1 MRLLSGALAMLMM
14 AAAPSGAEPAMA
26 ETKQKTVIAHRGAS
40 GYLPEHTLEA
50 VAMAHDQGADYI
62 EQDVVI
68 TKDGIPIV
76 LHDIVLDAVTDVAK
90 VFPDRKRADGRFY
103 VVDFTLD
110 EIKQLNVHERIN
122 TKTGKPVFPNR
133 SHQGDGDFSVATL
146 DEQLE
151 LIAGL
156 NASTGRN
163 VGVFTDI
170 KRPAF
175 HRKVGQDTSRIVL
188 ETLAR
193 HGYAAKS
200 DPVYLQCFDWNETR
214 RIRNDLGYQGR
225 LIQLLTENAWNEA
238 PDVDYDELKTAEG
251 LRQIA
256 KVADAIGPWMAQ
268 IVTGADKN
276 GKLNITSL
284 ATTAQDLGLEVY
296 PYTLRADALP
306 PYAESFDR
314 ALEIFLVEIGADGV
328 FTDQPDLAVAF
339 IGRHAPAEPS
349 TIR

>member
-1 MRLLSGALAMLMM
+1 MRLVSGVLATLMM
-14 AAAPSGAEPAMA
+14 AAALNGAEPAMA
-26 ETKQKTVIAHRGAS
+26 ETKQKIIIAHRGAS
-40 GYLPEHTLEA
+40 GYLPEHTLQA
-50 VAMAHDQGADYI
+50 VAMAHGQGADYI

-76 LHDIVLDAVTDVAK
+76 LHDIVLDAVTDVAM
-90 VFPDRKRADGRFY
+90 VFPNRKRADGRYY
-103 VVDFTLD
+103 VIDFTLE
-110 EIKQLNVHERIN
+110 EIKQLNVHERVSA
-122 TKTGKPVFPNR
+122 KTGKPVFPNR
-133 SHQGDGDFSVATL
+133 FPQGVGDFRVATL

-151 LIAGL
+151 MIAGL

-175 HRKVGQDTSRIVL
+175 HREEGQDTSRIVL
-188 ETLAR
+188 ETFAR
-193 HGYAAKS
+193 HGYAARS
-200 DPVYLQCFDWNETR
+200 DPVYLQCFDWNETQ
-214 RIRNDLGYQGR
+214 RIRNELGYQGR

-238 PDVDYDELKTAEG
+238 PDVDYDELKTAKG
-251 LRQIA
+251 LGQIA

-268 IVTGADKN
+268 IVIGADKN
-276 GKLNITSL
+276 GKLNITPL
-284 ATTAQDLGLEVY
+284 AAAAQDLGLEVY

-306 PYAESFDR
+306 PYAGSFDR

-339 IGRHAPAEPS
+339 VNGLASADPS
-349 TIR
+349 QSP

>member
-1 MRLLSGALAMLMM
+1 
-14 AAAPSGAEPAMA
+14 MA
-26 ETKQKTVIAHRGAS
+26 ETKQKIIIAHRGAS

-50 VAMAHDQGADYI
+50 VAMAHGQGADYI
-62 EQDVVI
+62 EQDVVL
-68 TKDGIPIV
+68 TKEGIPV
-76 LHDIVLDAVTDVAK
+76 VVHDIVLDAVTDVAK
-90 VFPDRKRADGRFY
+90 VFPDRKRADGRY
-103 VVDFTLD
+103 YLIDFTLE

-122 TKTGKPVFPNR
+122 LKTGKPVFPSR
-133 SHQGDGDFSVATL
+133 FPQGVGDFKVATL

-175 HRKVGQDTSRIVL
+175 HRKAGQDTSRIVL
-188 ETLAR
+188 ETFAR
-193 HGYAAKS
+193 HGYASKS
-200 DPVYLQCFDWNETR
+200 DAVYLQCFDWNETQ
-214 RIRNDLGYQGR
+214 RIRNELGYRGR

-251 LRQIA
+251 LGQIA

-268 IVTGADKN
+268 VVTGADKN
-276 GKLNITSL
+276 GKLNITLL
-284 ATTAQDLGLEVY
+284 AATAQDLGLEVY

-306 PYAESFDR
+306 PYAKTFDQ

-328 FTDQPDLAVAF
+328 FTDQPDQAVAF
-339 IGRHAPAEPS
+339 INGLATADSP
-349 TIR
+349 